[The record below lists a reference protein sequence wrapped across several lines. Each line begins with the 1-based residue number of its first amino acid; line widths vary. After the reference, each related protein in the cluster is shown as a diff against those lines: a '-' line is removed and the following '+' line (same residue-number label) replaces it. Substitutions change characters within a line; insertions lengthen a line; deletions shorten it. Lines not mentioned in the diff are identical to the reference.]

1 MENLKKE
8 IIHKSIDLGISDI
21 KFTNSNISDSV
32 VSNYSKWLEL
42 GYNAQMKYLE
52 NQKDKRSNPNLIL
65 ENVKSIIVCA
75 LNYFPGNHPT
85 NLENV
90 GKVARYAIG
99 KDYHIVF
106 KDKLIE
112 LANFI
117 LEREP
122 ASQAK
127 VYVDTGA
134 ILERYWAEKAGLGWQ
149 GKNGNIIS
157 TKFGSYFFIGIIFS
171 TIEFEPDE
179 QISNHCGKCTLCL
192 THCPTNAIV
201 QPKVIDS
208 NKCIAYW
215 TIEAK
220 PDFEIPE
227 NIQNANPDWI
237 FGCDICQEVCPWNKK
252 YAIKT
257 TITEFLNLHNL
268 TLELEKILLLEQ
280 DEFSKQFKNSPIKR
294 TKLSGLKRNAMALI
308 NSKNEKSKGV

>member
-1 MENLKKE
+1 MKNLKNE
-8 IIHKSIDLGISDI
+8 IINKSVDLGISDI
-21 KFTNSNISDSV
+21 KFTNSNISNEV
-32 VSNYSKWLEL
+32 VANYSKWLEL

-106 KDKLIE
+106 KDKLVE

-122 ASQAK
+122 ESQVK

-157 TKFGSYFFIGIIFS
+157 TKFGSYFFIGIILS

-208 NKCIAYW
+208 NKCISYW

-227 NIQNANPDWI
+227 NIQNTNPDWI

-268 TLELEKILLLEQ
+268 TLELDKILFLEQ
-280 DEFSKQFKNSPIKR
+280 EEFSKQFKNSPIKR
-294 TKLSGLKRNAMALI
+294 TKLSGLKRNALALI
-308 NSKNEKSKGV
+308 NSKNEKSKGF